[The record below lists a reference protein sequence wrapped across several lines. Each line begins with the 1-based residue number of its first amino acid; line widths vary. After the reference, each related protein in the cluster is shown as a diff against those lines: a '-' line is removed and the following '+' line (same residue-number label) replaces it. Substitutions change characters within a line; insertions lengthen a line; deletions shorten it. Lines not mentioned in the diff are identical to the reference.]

1 MKKHEDKSVITNEPL
16 ERNEMTEDETAMAEF
31 SINASFYANDTH
43 SDMPPT
49 YINNNTPAIKI
60 SK

>member
-1 MKKHEDKSVITNEPL
+1 MEKQKDKSIEKNEV
-16 ERNEMTEDETAMAEF
+16 TEAETAMAEF
-31 SINASFYANDTH
+31 SINAVFYANDTH
-43 SDMPPT
+43 SDALPT

>member
-1 MKKHEDKSVITNEPL
+1 MKKQEDKSIK
-16 ERNEMTEDETAMAEF
+16 RNEVTEDETAMAEF
-31 SINASFYANDTH
+31 SINAAFYANDTH
-43 SDMPPT
+43 SDTAPT